1 MGLSCVVTGRTCDAQ
16 DDLEPAAAVSADRS
30 VRDAHSEGTLSGISP
45 LGAMKRQRPSDFAA
59 RVLAAVCRIP
69 PGRIATYGD
78 IARVAGRPRAA
89 RAVGNIMRACD
100 RPGVP
105 CHRVVAAG
113 GRLGGYG
120 GNVELKRSLL
130 RAEGVTVVGLKI
142 RDPAVRR
149 WRR

>member
-1 MGLSCVVTGRTCDAQ
+1 MAGGRWPVND
-16 DDLEPAAAVSADRS
+16 PAPITDHDVDPNRMAER
-30 VRDAHSEGTLSGISP
+30 
-45 LGAMKRQRPSDFAA
+45 SDFTA

-89 RAVGNIMRACD
+89 RAVGNIMRGCN

-105 CHRVVAAG
+105 CHRVVAAN

-120 GNVELKRSLL
+120 GNVQLKRGLL
-130 RAEGVTVVGLKI
+130 RAEGVQVVGSRI
-142 RDPAVRR
+142 RDPEARR
-149 WRR
+149 WPGRKLTKA